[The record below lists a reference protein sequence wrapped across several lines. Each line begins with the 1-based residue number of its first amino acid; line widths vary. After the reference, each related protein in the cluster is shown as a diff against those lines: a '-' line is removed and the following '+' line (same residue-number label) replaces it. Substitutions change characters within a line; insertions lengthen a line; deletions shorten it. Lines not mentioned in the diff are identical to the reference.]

1 MKYWFKIL
9 IHCKKN
15 KAFNFL
21 LHLFLMKYFSLFS
34 DSVIQKEKSKISSLC
49 PYLLCTSS
57 PVVPVI
63 LKKSQTNQK
72 LFRKWKLKECLFH
85 LMIPPPSLFNIFA
98 SGVTV
103 GISCYCIGE
112 YLLFY
117 LSFTIPISQWCM
129 PTISVLENT
138 EVNTGTTV
146 LHYCI
151 ATRENDFSPLFFPN
165 DSHLPK
171 SHNLKSM

>member
-49 PYLLCTSS
+49 PYLLCTSR

-85 LMIPPPSLFNIFA
+85 LMIPPLLCLTYLHQVLQLASAAIVLVNICF
-98 SGVTV
+98 SIWV
-103 GISCYCIGE
+103 C
-112 YLLFY
+112 
-117 LSFTIPISQWCM
+117 TIPISQWCM